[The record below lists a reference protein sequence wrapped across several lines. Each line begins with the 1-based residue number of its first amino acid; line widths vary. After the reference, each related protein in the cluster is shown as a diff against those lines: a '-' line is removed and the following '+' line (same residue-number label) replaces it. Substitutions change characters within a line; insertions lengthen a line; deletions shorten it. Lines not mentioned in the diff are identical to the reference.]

1 MKAGWLCF
9 VAALAACSSP
19 ASETSAPPG
28 EMPDKTAAVADPARA
43 PSPAATTK
51 AITTLA
57 PDGLLVGGK
66 LIPFGITRASAEL
79 AVGNVQGAQLDKGS
93 GSECGAG
100 TVDYT
105 SYKDDLQLTFQDG
118 KFVGWTINA
127 AKSPL
132 RTAKG
137 IGVGSPR
144 QSLDAS
150 YKDVMTE
157 DSSLGLLFGADGLTG
172 LLDQDGIE
180 GIITGIWA
188 GTVCLID

>member
-1 MKAGWLCF
+1 MKAGWVCI

-19 ASETSAPPG
+19 ASETVAALKEPPAPATATEKPA
-28 EMPDKTAAVADPARA
+28 EMPARA
-43 PSPAATTK
+43 KAKAT
-51 AITTLA
+51 AILA
-57 PDGLLVGGK
+57 PDGLVLAGK
-66 LIPFGITRASAEL
+66 LVPFGIPRASAEL
-79 AVGNVQGAQLDKGS
+79 ALGNVQGAPLEKGS
-93 GSECGAG
+93 SSECGAG

-118 KFVGWTINA
+118 QFVGWTINTA
-127 AKSPL
+127 ESPL
-132 RTAKG
+132 KTAKG
-137 IGVGSPR
+137 IGAGSPR
-144 QSLDAS
+144 QSLDAA
-150 YKDVMTE
+150 YKDVMVE